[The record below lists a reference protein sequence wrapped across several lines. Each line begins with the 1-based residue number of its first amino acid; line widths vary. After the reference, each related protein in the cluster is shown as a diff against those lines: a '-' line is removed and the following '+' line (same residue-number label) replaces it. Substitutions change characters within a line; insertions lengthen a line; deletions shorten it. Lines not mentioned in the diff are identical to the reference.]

1 MTQLRSTLPALAAAA
16 AVALVCGAAPL
27 SAQGAPAAP
36 ESTARPADVGT
47 IDSIIPALYATI
59 SGPVGQPR
67 DWPRMRSLFH
77 PDARL
82 MPTGC
87 DRAGACR
94 VRILTP
100 DEYSRRSDS
109 LLVAVGF
116 REREIGREV
125 ERFGNVAHVWS
136 TYESWRR
143 DETEPF
149 MRGINSIQL
158 LWDGK
163 RWWVMSVFWDNE
175 REGNPLPRR

>member
-1 MTQLRSTLPALAAAA
+1 MIRTRGITPALGAALSAA
-16 AVALVCGAAPL
+16 LFAAPL
-27 SAQGAPAAP
+27 AAQAAPAAP
-36 ESTARPADVGT
+36 VDSARPADVGT

-87 DRAGACR
+87 NPAGACR

-100 DEYSRRSDS
+100 DEYRQRSDT
-109 LLVAVGF
+109 LLVNTGF
-116 REREIGREV
+116 REREIDRKV

-136 TYESWRR
+136 TYESFRR
-143 DETEPF
+143 DETTPF

-175 REGNPLPRR
+175 RKGNPLPGRR